1 MDTMVVV
8 IMVPVVVIVIM
19 VAVVEWIM
27 VVIMDTMVVVIM
39 MAVVEWIMVVIM
51 VAVVEWIMVVI
62 MVTVVVVVATK
73 TKAVKVMEVGINMLL
88 RNTPTIKTTHHFTLP
103 LLCMAPCLVLFFG
116 GLLLPWLF
124 IINVSVK
131 EERQSTNPLLLGS
144 QNKILF
150 EILT

>member
-1 MDTMVVV
+1 
-8 IMVPVVVIVIM
+8 MVPVVVIVIM

-27 VVIMDTMVVVIM
+27 VVIMD
-39 MAVVEWIMVVIM
+39 IM
-51 VAVVEWIMVVI
+51 VAVVEWIMVVVVEWIMVAI

-73 TKAVKVMEVGINMLL
+73 TKAVKVMEAGINMLL

>member
-1 MDTMVVV
+1 MG
-8 IMVPVVVIVIM
+8 
-19 VAVVEWIM
+19 
-27 VVIMDTMVVVIM
+27 M

-51 VAVVEWIMVVI
+51 VAVVEWIMVVIMVPVVVVAI

-131 EERQSTNPLLLGS
+131 EERQSTNPLLLGG

-150 EILT
+150 EII

>member
-39 MAVVEWIMVVIM
+39 MAVVEWIMVVI
-51 VAVVEWIMVVI
+51 
-62 MVTVVVVVATK
+62 VVVATK

>member
-1 MDTMVVV
+1 MGWNVVQMIALEVIVTEWIMVV
-8 IMVPVVVIVIM
+8 IMVPVVV
-19 VAVVEWIM
+19 VA
-27 VVIMDTMVVVIM
+27 
-39 MAVVEWIMVVIM
+39 
-51 VAVVEWIMVVI
+51 I